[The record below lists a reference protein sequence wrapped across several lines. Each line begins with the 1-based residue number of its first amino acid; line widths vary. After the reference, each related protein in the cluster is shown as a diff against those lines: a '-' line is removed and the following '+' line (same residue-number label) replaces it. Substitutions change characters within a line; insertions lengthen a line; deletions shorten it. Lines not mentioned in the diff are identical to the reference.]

1 MSPKR
6 LVYYKKDVIRLR
18 ANSGMKYADRWVFT
32 K

>member
-18 ANSGMKYADRWVFT
+18 VNSGMKYAGRRGFT